1 MRKKWVKFVQKLPRL
16 ETYRHIRAVLAI
28 RLFNH
33 TTNRRISK
41 ELNMK
46 SWLKR
51 GAVPTFD
58 IACGI
63 SSGTGSLTLNENQDK

>member
-1 MRKKWVKFVQKLPRL
+1 MAGNLQTHPCCASAFR
-16 ETYRHIRAVLAI
+16 

-33 TTNRRISK
+33 TTNRRTSK

-51 GAVPTFD
+51 GTVPTFD
-58 IACGI
+58 IACGV